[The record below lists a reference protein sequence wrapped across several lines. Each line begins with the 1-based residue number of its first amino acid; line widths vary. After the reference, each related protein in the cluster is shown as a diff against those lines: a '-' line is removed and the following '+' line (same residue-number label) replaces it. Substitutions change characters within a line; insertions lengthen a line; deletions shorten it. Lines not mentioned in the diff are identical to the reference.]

1 MGVPIQIHDKQFSLF
16 IPSDFILNEVESLA
30 NRLELDYEEKNPIFL
45 VVLNG
50 AFMFAADLLK
60 FYNKNC
66 DISFIKLSSYKGFE
80 STGTV
85 DQQMELL
92 IDVKDRHV
100 IIVEDIVDTGLTI
113 ESLTRNLK
121 KLNPASIE
129 ICSLLFKP
137 EAFKGTIPPKYQGF
151 VIANKFVLG
160 YGLDYNE
167 RGRNLKDLYQL
178 KEN

>member
-85 DQQMELL
+85 NQQMELL

>member
-1 MGVPIQIHDKQFSLF
+1 MQIQIHDKQFSLF
-16 IPSDFILNEVESLA
+16 IPSDYILNEVESLA
-30 NRLELDYEEKNPIFL
+30 NRLEVDYKDKNPIFL

-50 AFMFAADLLK
+50 AFMFASDLLK
-60 FYNKNC
+60 FYNDNC
-66 DISFIKLSSYKGFE
+66 DISFTKLSSYNGLK

-85 DQQMELL
+85 EQQIELL
-92 IDVKDRHV
+92 IDIKDRHI

-113 ESLTRNLK
+113 ESLTKNLK
-121 KLNPASIE
+121 HKNPASIE

-137 EAFKGTIPPKYQGF
+137 EAFQGSIPPKYQGF
-151 VIANKFVLG
+151 VIANKFVVG

-167 RGRNLKDLYQL
+167 KGRNLKDLYQL